1 MDIVI
6 SHETTYRYDR
16 PVNYSIQTLRL
27 TPCISSGQSV
37 LRWNI
42 VGGGRSPASSGEDG
56 FGNLV
61 HTLTTVGDH
70 SHVTIRASGEVRT
83 QDTNGVLSGAIERFR
98 PLFYLRP
105 TGLTE
110 ADEAIHGLARQAKRG
125 ADGDLDLGHRLMGL
139 VRDAV
144 DYETGATD
152 AAHTAAEAIAAG
164 AGVCQ
169 DHAHVFIACAR
180 ALEVPARYVSGYL
193 WSEGCAGPF
202 DAGHAWAELFVDDLG
217 WVGFDVANRICPTDA
232 HVRVAVGRDYLDAAP
247 VRGLRSGSADEQM
260 RVQVQVSAAQ

>member
-1 MDIVI
+1 M
-6 SHETTYRYDR
+6 
-16 PVNYSIQTLRL
+16 
-27 TPCISSGQSV
+27 
-37 LRWNI
+37 
-42 VGGGRSPASSGEDG
+42 
-56 FGNLV
+56 
-61 HTLTTVGDH
+61 
-70 SHVTIRASGEVRT
+70 
-83 QDTNGVLSGAIERFR
+83 LSGAIERFR

-105 TGLTE
+105 TSLTE
-110 ADEAIHGLARQAKRG
+110 ANEAIHGLARQAKRS

-193 WSEGCAGPF
+193 WSEGSAGPF

-260 RVQVQVSAAQ
+260 QVQVQVSAAQ